1 MATPYTQVHKK
12 YKLYINCTYRISLDD
27 LLKVR
32 QGQNKVITSNIF
44 SNRRLTELLMINFM
58 IHFKLL
64 KSTYSLSKHFGLN
77 SATLLLNS
85 QVHIFFRSN

>member
-1 MATPYTQVHKK
+1 MATPYTQVHKN

-58 IHFKLL
+58 IHLQTTIKLL
-64 KSTYSLSKHFGLN
+64 NWCCQTKDEHVFSCLSCIH
-77 SATLLLNS
+77 
-85 QVHIFFRSN
+85 